1 MKSYKSRQL
10 PNLEPEKDYIN
21 KESSKKII
29 LNSEKIKDITTTPSR
44 VPSCISTSQEYQIDN
59 NKLPKSKS
67 SQKKTKPNNNYIIFK
82 NYINNKKEFAIQ
94 KRPKD
99 LKSNVKKTLSADK
112 IGKNNINL
120 NSNRFINDKKNF
132 IENNLSKKEIVKN
145 EMNEIIKDFIDNNL
159 KNNKNC
165 NFFRLFK
172 MKRKNQNNSNK
183 EEIFPPLYGN
193 AHPLETE
200 QNEIYKNKKENKY
213 INLLTKQNEEDNNT
227 IHYRDALI
235 NSVNKKKLKENRIFI
250 KIDEHFNKLNNDNSP
265 KKIIYQGE
273 MGRVKNSNQNYLINK
288 SANSKNIKNLTN
300 NINNEIQPIYKSLAY
315 EKYLDKKDCSKTPNY
330 AEKINYLNQK
340 KNRIKIKLNTPKN
353 NNVFAKNEEFNI
365 LIGKVNLNRKKT
377 PNIFINNN
385 VTQTKNTSNNK
396 NKINNCQGNNKIKN
410 KRIENVDDNVLGDS
424 FRDELNIL
432 ISGVNNCSKEKNKKE
447 IQIKEKNQ
455 DYSIE
460 SDEEVKLNLNCNDES
475 IEKVIPKEHEER
487 INLIKK
493 FNRPETSYGRQKN
506 NIKKL

>member
-1 MKSYKSRQL
+1 
-10 PNLEPEKDYIN
+10 
-21 KESSKKII
+21 
-29 LNSEKIKDITTTPSR
+29 
-44 VPSCISTSQEYQIDN
+44 
-59 NKLPKSKS
+59 
-67 SQKKTKPNNNYIIFK
+67 
-82 NYINNKKEFAIQ
+82 
-94 KRPKD
+94 
-99 LKSNVKKTLSADK
+99 
-112 IGKNNINL
+112 
-120 NSNRFINDKKNF
+120 
-132 IENNLSKKEIVKN
+132 
-145 EMNEIIKDFIDNNL
+145 
-159 KNNKNC
+159 
-165 NFFRLFK
+165 
-172 MKRKNQNNSNK
+172 
-183 EEIFPPLYGN
+183 
-193 AHPLETE
+193 
-200 QNEIYKNKKENKY
+200 
-213 INLLTKQNEEDNNT
+213 
-227 IHYRDALI
+227 
-235 NSVNKKKLKENRIFI
+235 
-250 KIDEHFNKLNNDNSP
+250 
-265 KKIIYQGE
+265 
-273 MGRVKNSNQNYLINK
+273 MGRVKNNNQNYLINK

-300 NINNEIQPIYKSLAY
+300 NINNEMQPIYKSLAY
-315 EKYLDKKDCSKTPNY
+315 EKYLDKKDFSKTPNY

-385 VTQTKNTSNNK
+385 VIQTKNTSNNK

-410 KRIENVDDNVLGDS
+410 KRIENVEDNVLGDS

-455 DYSIE
+455 EYSIE